1 MPDISSMGL
10 PIVLSK
16 YNENIF
22 LAIHD
27 DTLMIPVGFYPAET
41 NDEQLSMN
49 WCKKCGMPYHYE

>member
-1 MPDISSMGL
+1 MGL

-16 YNENIF
+16 YNEKLF

-27 DTLMIPVGFYPAET
+27 DTLKIPVGFYPAET